1 MAIFRFIE
9 QKPFIVNHYHKLR
22 QDSIFLY
29 SASRKWSIQRTIV
42 VKVGNDG
49 QLITDN
55 KTISNAVCSIPTHS
69 KNLLSKL
76 KCFRTVDSVWFKFVM
91 NSDLQ

>member
-1 MAIFRFIE
+1 MAIFRFIG

-29 SASRKWSIQRTIV
+29 STSRKWSTQQTIV
-42 VKVGNDG
+42 VKVVNDG

-55 KTISNAVCSIPTHS
+55 KTISNPVCLIPTHS
-69 KNLLSKL
+69 ENLFSKL
-76 KCFRTVDSVWFKFVM
+76 KCSLTVDSVWFKFVM